1 MVEGMNYQKFIVQQR
16 VRGMPSMR
24 KDLLSLTANEIDLE
38 VNKLLKT
45 YNVEKVMPDMQKVSP
60 AHRELEVRNR
70 RGDNR
75 YYQWLACLVKLIEPK
90 QIVELG
96 AASGI
101 STIMMLS
108 ELGKDARLY
117 SVDNDPQIAWKW
129 MSKDYPQ
136 LTKILD
142 SDLNMGIWKGVDLS
156 KTDLFFFDTIHKAE
170 QLQKEVD
177 LYSPYWKKGAI
188 VVLDDIRLNDMF
200 PVWEN
205 LKYGKVENTNPNHYS
220 GFGFLKI

>member
-1 MVEGMNYQKFIVQQR
+1 MIDDLKF
-16 VRGMPSMR
+16 
-24 KDLLSLTANEIDLE
+24 TANEIDIK

-45 YNVEKVMPDMQKVSP
+45 YDVEKVMSDMQKVSP

-70 RGDNR
+70 RQDNR
-75 YYQWLACLVKLIEPK
+75 YYQWLACLVKFLQPK

-108 ELGKDARLY
+108 ELDKDAKLY

-136 LTKILD
+136 LTKILS
-142 SDLNMGIWKGVDLS
+142 SDLDMEIWKDIDLG
-156 KTDLFFFDTIHKAE
+156 KTDLFFIDTIHLAH
-170 QLQKEVD
+170 QLEEEIK

-188 VVLDDIRLNDMF
+188 VVFDDIRLNDMF
-200 PVWEN
+200 PVWESLN
-205 LKYGKVENTNPNHYS
+205 YDKVENTNPNHYS
-220 GFGFLKI
+220 GFGFIKV